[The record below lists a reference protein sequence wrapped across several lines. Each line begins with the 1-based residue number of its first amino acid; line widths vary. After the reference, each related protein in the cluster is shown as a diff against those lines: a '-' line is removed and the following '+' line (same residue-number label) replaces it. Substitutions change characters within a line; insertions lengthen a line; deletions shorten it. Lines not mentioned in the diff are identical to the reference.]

1 MKIHVDRRRWRLF
14 LASCILV
21 ALVLVCFAIFQGI
34 AGTLESIHAAD
45 RFRGDNEMR
54 FAQLACFMPEDSGKT
69 EEDIRLFHQTLDQ
82 KLIDASLEAPEGAS
96 LYTDAYSGR
105 INLSVSGDH
114 GSATVKAIGVGGNF
128 FQFHPLRL
136 RSGSYISEN
145 DFMQDRVVLDET
157 LAWQLFGGFDVAGLS
172 VTIDGKPFYVA
183 GVVRRESDFATKEA
197 YLDGASMFLSYSAM
211 KSLDENST
219 ITCYEIVMPDPISGF
234 ARGVLT
240 ENFDVGTGD
249 IVENSSRYSLENLF
263 SVIGDFGK
271 RSMRNNGVIYPYW
284 ENAVRLTEDYL
295 ALLLLLMLL
304 FGLCPAVTL
313 LVLAIRQVIR
323 TWRTLKRE
331 VPARLDRARERRRE
345 KLYEKGRE

>member
-1 MKIHVDRRRWRLF
+1 MKIRVDRRRWRLF
-14 LASCILV
+14 LANCILA
-21 ALVLVCFAIFQGI
+21 ALVLVCFAIFQAV

-45 RFRGDNEMR
+45 RFRGGNEMR
-54 FAQLACFMPEDSGKT
+54 FAQLACFMPEDGGKS

-82 KLIDASLEAPEGAS
+82 KLTDASLEAPEGAS
-96 LYTDAYSGR
+96 LYTDAYSGH
-105 INLSVSGDH
+105 ISLNVTGDH

-211 KSLDENST
+211 KALDENST

-234 ARGVLT
+234 AHGVLT

-295 ALLLLLMLL
+295 ALLLVLMLL

>member
-1 MKIHVDRRRWRLF
+1 MKIRVDRRRWRLF
-14 LASCILV
+14 LANCILA
-21 ALVLVCFAIFQGI
+21 ALVLVCFAIFQAV

-45 RFRGDNEMR
+45 RFRGGNEMR
-54 FAQLACFMPEDSGKT
+54 FAQLACFMPEDGGKS

-82 KLIDASLEAPEGAS
+82 KLTDASLEAPEGAS
-96 LYTDAYSGR
+96 LYTDAYSGH
-105 INLSVSGDH
+105 ISLNVTGDH

-234 ARGVLT
+234 AHGVLT

-295 ALLLLLMLL
+295 ALLLVLMLL

>member
-1 MKIHVDRRRWRLF
+1 M
-14 LASCILV
+14 
-21 ALVLVCFAIFQGI
+21 LVCFAIFQGI

-96 LYTDAYSGR
+96 LYTDAYSGH
-105 INLSVSGDH
+105 ISLNVTGDH

-234 ARGVLT
+234 AHGVLT

-295 ALLLLLMLL
+295 ALLLVLMLL

-345 KLYEKGRE
+345 KLYEK

>member
-1 MKIHVDRRRWRLF
+1 MKIRVDRRRWRLF
-14 LASCILV
+14 LANCILA
-21 ALVLVCFAIFQGI
+21 ALVLVCFAIFQAV

-45 RFRGDNEMR
+45 RFRGGNEMR
-54 FAQLACFMPEDSGKT
+54 FAQLACFMPEDGGKS

-82 KLIDASLEAPEGAS
+82 KLTDASLEAPEGAS

-105 INLSVSGDH
+105 INLNVSGDH
-114 GSATVKAIGVGGNF
+114 GSAAVKAIGVGGNF

-249 IVENSSRYSLENLF
+249 MVENSSRYSLENLF

-295 ALLLLLMLL
+295 ALLLVLMLL

>member
-1 MKIHVDRRRWRLF
+1 MKIRVDRRRWRLF
-14 LASCILV
+14 LANCILA
-21 ALVLVCFAIFQGI
+21 ALVLVCFAIFQAV

-54 FAQLACFMPEDSGKT
+54 FAQLACFMPEDGGKS

-82 KLIDASLEAPEGAS
+82 KLTDASLEAPEGAS
-96 LYTDAYSGR
+96 LYTDAYSGH
-105 INLSVSGDH
+105 ISLNVTGDH

-295 ALLLLLMLL
+295 ALLLVLMLL

>member
-1 MKIHVDRRRWRLF
+1 MKIRVDRRRWRLF
-14 LASCILV
+14 LANCILA
-21 ALVLVCFAIFQGI
+21 ALVLVCFAIFQAV

-45 RFRGDNEMR
+45 RFRGGNEMR
-54 FAQLACFMPEDSGKT
+54 FAQLACFMPEDGGKS

-82 KLIDASLEAPEGAS
+82 KLTDASLEAPEGAS

-105 INLSVSGDH
+105 INLNVSGDH
-114 GSATVKAIGVGGNF
+114 GSAAVKAIGVGGNF

-211 KSLDENST
+211 KALDENST

-295 ALLLLLMLL
+295 ALLLVLMLL

>member
-1 MKIHVDRRRWRLF
+1 M
-14 LASCILV
+14 
-21 ALVLVCFAIFQGI
+21 LVCFAIFQGI

-96 LYTDAYSGR
+96 LYTDAYSGH
-105 INLSVSGDH
+105 ISLNVTGDH

-234 ARGVLT
+234 AHGVLT

-295 ALLLLLMLL
+295 ALLLVLMLL

-313 LVLAIRQVIR
+313 AVLAIRAIIK
-323 TWRTLKRE
+323 TWRTLKKQ
-331 VPARLDRARERRRE
+331 VPARLDQARERHRE
-345 KLYEKGRE
+345 KIYQKGGK

>member
-1 MKIHVDRRRWRLF
+1 MKIRVDRRRWRLF
-14 LASCILV
+14 LANCILA

-96 LYTDAYSGR
+96 LYTDAYSGH
-105 INLSVSGDH
+105 ISLNVTGDH

-219 ITCYEIVMPDPISGF
+219 ITYYEIVMPDPISGF
-234 ARGVLT
+234 AHGVLT

-295 ALLLLLMLL
+295 ALLLVLMLL

>member
-1 MKIHVDRRRWRLF
+1 MKIRVDRRRWRLF
-14 LASCILV
+14 LANCILA
-21 ALVLVCFAIFQGI
+21 ALVLVCFAIFQAV

-45 RFRGDNEMR
+45 RFRGGNEMR
-54 FAQLACFMPEDSGKT
+54 FAQLACFMPEDDGTS
-69 EEDIRLFHQTLDQ
+69 EQHIRIFYQTLDQ
-82 KLIDASLEAPEGAS
+82 KLTDASLEAPEGAS

-105 INLSVSGDH
+105 INLNVSGDH
-114 GSATVKAIGVGGNF
+114 GSAAVKAIGVGGNF

-249 IVENSSRYSLENLF
+249 VVENSSRYSLENLF

-295 ALLLLLMLL
+295 ALLLVLMLL

>member
-1 MKIHVDRRRWRLF
+1 MKIRVDRRRWRLF
-14 LASCILV
+14 LANCILA
-21 ALVLVCFAIFQGI
+21 ALVLVCFAIFQAV

-45 RFRGDNEMR
+45 RFRGGNEMR
-54 FAQLACFMPEDSGKT
+54 FAQLACFMPEDGGKS

-82 KLIDASLEAPEGAS
+82 KLTDASLEAPEGAS
-96 LYTDAYSGR
+96 LYTDAYSGH
-105 INLSVSGDH
+105 ISLNVTGDH

-211 KSLDENST
+211 KALDENST

-234 ARGVLT
+234 AHGVLT

-263 SVIGDFGK
+263 SVIGDFG
-271 RSMRNNGVIYPYW
+271 
-284 ENAVRLTEDYL
+284 
-295 ALLLLLMLL
+295 
-304 FGLCPAVTL
+304 
-313 LVLAIRQVIR
+313 
-323 TWRTLKRE
+323 
-331 VPARLDRARERRRE
+331 
-345 KLYEKGRE
+345 

>member
-1 MKIHVDRRRWRLF
+1 MKIRVDRRRWRLF
-14 LASCILV
+14 LANCILA
-21 ALVLVCFAIFQGI
+21 ALVLVCFAIFQAV

-45 RFRGDNEMR
+45 RFRGGNEMR
-54 FAQLACFMPEDSGKT
+54 FAQLACFMPEDGGKS

-82 KLIDASLEAPEGAS
+82 KLTDASLEAPEGAS
-96 LYTDAYSGR
+96 LYTDAYSGH
-105 INLSVSGDH
+105 ISLNVTGDH

-211 KSLDENST
+211 KALNEDST
-219 ITCYEIVMPDPISGF
+219 ITCYEIIMPDPISGF

-249 IVENSSRYSLENLF
+249 MVENSSRYSLENLF

-295 ALLLLLMLL
+295 ALLLVLMLL